1 MPTGNEIYYT
11 NSYKVRLI
19 VNTKDI
25 MLFRRTLKD
34 WGIEN
39 YRPFPWRKSGEPYKI
54 LLAELML
61 HRTQASQV
69 TKVYEKVLERYP
81 NIQSLAN
88 ATNVE
93 LNDILY
99 PLGLQWRINLIGEM
113 AGIIM
118 KRFGAEIPQ
127 DKADLLSLPGVSE
140 YIASSVR
147 CFAWNIAEPVIDTN
161 TVRVTGRLFNIEVK
175 DSSRRNS
182 NFRRLASQLVDPVE
196 PKIYNYALLDLA
208 DQVCTKRQ
216 DPKCRQC
223 PVAGFCLYYRD
234 RQKEFNMTK
243 AVKVS

>member
-1 MPTGNEIYYT
+1 MNTEEIM
-11 NSYKVRLI
+11 V
-19 VNTKDI
+19 
-25 MLFRRTLKD
+25 FQRTLKD
-34 WGIEN
+34 WGREHC
-39 YRPFPWRKSGEPYKI
+39 RPFPWRKTDEPYKI

-69 TKVYEKVLERYP
+69 TKVYENVLERYP

-88 ATNVE
+88 ATSVE

-99 PLGLQWRINLIGEM
+99 PLGLHWRINLIGEM
-113 AGIIM
+113 IGIIM

-161 TVRVTGRLFNIEVK
+161 TVRVIGRLFNIEVK

-182 NFRRLASQLVDPVE
+182 NFRRLASQLIDSIE

-216 DPKCRQC
+216 IPKCLQC
-223 PVAGFCLYYRD
+223 PVAGFCLHYRD
-234 RQKEFNMTK
+234 GQKEFNMTK